1 MSLLRRFRAD
11 RRGAAAIEFALI
23 APVMVAIYC
32 GMVEFCQA
40 LMAERKAA
48 HVASA
53 VGDLVSRVNTVST
66 SDLSDIFSIGAE
78 IMQPFPGTG
87 LGMRV
92 TSLTQ
97 GASGPPTVSWSRGSG
112 SLAALT
118 SGAPVSIPM
127 ALNNGDS
134 VVMAEA
140 RYQYNSVLHYLLP
153 SVMTYNEVNYLRP
166 RVSDQVACTGC

>member
-11 RRGAAAIEFALI
+11 RRGAAALEFALI
-23 APVMVAIYC
+23 APAMVAFYC

-53 VGDLVSRVNTVST
+53 VGDLVSRVDTVST
-66 SDLSDIFSIGAE
+66 SDLDDIFSIGAQ
-78 IMQPFPGTG
+78 IMQPFPGSG

-92 TSLTQ
+92 TSLSQ
-97 GASGPPTVSWSRGSG
+97 GASGPPTVSWSRGYG
-112 SLAALT
+112 SLSAMTAGASVTIPLT
-118 SGAPVSIPM
+118 
-127 ALNNGDS
+127 LNSGDS
-134 VVMAEA
+134 IVMAEA
-140 RYQYNSVLHYLLP
+140 RYQYNSVLQYMLP

-166 RVSDQVACTGC
+166 RVSDQVSCTGC